1 MKVTKQ
7 DDVYKA
13 SRITGPKHNYLG
25 LSMSTAPPVSTS
37 IVPRH
42 LNDEPTAVDE
52 TLLVEAVIAGIED
65 GNRTTA
71 MPLFAHLIEYVPSD
85 TPDYA
90 AYSQL
95 AKAITEA
102 ASADFALNQD

>member
-1 MKVTKQ
+1 MKVTKR

-25 LSMSTAPPVSTS
+25 LRMSATPLMQPSV
-37 IVPRH
+37 VPRH
-42 LNDEPTAVDE
+42 LNDEAKVIDE
-52 TLLVEAVIAGIED
+52 AKLVAAVIAGIED

-102 ASADFALNQD
+102 ASADFAVNQD